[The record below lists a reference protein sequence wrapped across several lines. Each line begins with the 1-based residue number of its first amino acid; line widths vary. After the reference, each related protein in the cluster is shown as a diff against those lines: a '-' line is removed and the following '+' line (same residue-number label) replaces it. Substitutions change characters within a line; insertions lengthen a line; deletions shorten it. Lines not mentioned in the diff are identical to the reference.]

1 VLLLN
6 DYGMALAWRLYKDGV
21 YPGNHLWGCVELAAR
36 GYDVVLPE
44 PPGRSGIRGRVTLD
58 WYPVLAAVRR
68 LGRDDIV
75 FCPHNVLVWTPLA
88 RLLRL
93 ARCAVVGML
102 FAREPLPF
110 ARGYAALVAH
120 TPVAAAHARARHR
133 GIRCEHLSWGMDLD
147 FFHAQEWEPEWLL
160 SCGKTFRDFA
170 VLADALWDI
179 PVPTR
184 VIHPDPAALPAM
196 PAPVRVES
204 SGTLG
209 EGIYA
214 ALSGHYY
221 RYALATLL
229 TIQPD
234 PRNRHSIGLT
244 NVLES
249 MACARPVIATETSAM
264 ASEIR
269 LEARGAGR
277 YVAPGDAG
285 SLRAALRRVRDD
297 PEEARAQGLRGRE
310 LCEQFFHIDR
320 FADDLHALFD
330 SL

>member
-1 VLLLN
+1 
-6 DYGMALAWRLYKDGV
+6 
-21 YPGNHLWGCVELAAR
+21 
-36 GYDVVLPE
+36 
-44 PPGRSGIRGRVTLD
+44 
-58 WYPVLAAVRR
+58 
-68 LGRDDIV
+68 
-75 FCPHNVLVWTPLA
+75 
-88 RLLRL
+88 
-93 ARCAVVGML
+93 
-102 FAREPLPF
+102 
-110 ARGYAALVAH
+110 
-120 TPVAAAHARARHR
+120 
-133 GIRCEHLSWGMDLD
+133 
-147 FFHAQEWEPEWLL
+147 
-160 SCGKTFRDFA
+160 
-170 VLADALWDI
+170 
-179 PVPTR
+179 
-184 VIHPDPAALPAM
+184 M
-196 PAPVRVES
+196 PAPVGVES